1 MAPIPAPTRVDVL
14 AAAITG
20 ARVVGDGSISVTG
33 VSGDS
38 RGVRAGSIF
47 CCVIGARVDGHK
59 FAQEAVARGAVAL
72 VVERQLDIDVPQIVV
87 MNSRLAMGV
96 IASAVFSRPSD
107 KMRVVGVTGTNGKTT
122 TAHLTAEILRRH
134 GWKTDVYGTLSGAR
148 TTPEA
153 PVLQEQFAQS
163 LSTGCDAVVME
174 VSSHALALDRVVGTR
189 FAVGVFTNLGRD
201 HLDFHGTEE
210 QYFAAKAKLFTPE
223 LCTRGV
229 VNRDDV
235 HGKLLLDTA
244 PIPMMS
250 FGMADVSDVVV
261 GIDRHAYTWNDRR
274 VSVPLGGRVNM
285 MNSLAAASAAVSLG
299 VDDAAIVEGLSA
311 AHAVPGRYQSV
322 ESGRGI
328 SIIVDYA
335 HTPEAIAGLLEG
347 VREVLAAGARVIV
360 VFGCGGDRDR
370 DKRPLMGR
378 SARHGADVV
387 VITSDNPRSEAPQS
401 IIDGIVS
408 GIGSGLDGVHQI
420 VDRREA
426 IEFAIREAR
435 PGDAVVIAGKG
446 HESTQTI
453 GETVVDFDDVLVAR
467 EIVGGNA

>member
-87 MNSRLAMGV
+87 MNSRVAMGV

-322 ESGRGI
+322 ENGRGI

-378 SARHGADVV
+378 SASHGADVV
-387 VITSDNPRSEAPQS
+387 VITSDNPRSESPQF

-426 IEFAIREAR
+426 IEFAIHEAR

>member
-87 MNSRLAMGV
+87 MNSRVAMGV

-322 ESGRGI
+322 ENGRGI
-328 SIIVDYA
+328 
-335 HTPEAIAGLLEG
+335 
-347 VREVLAAGARVIV
+347 
-360 VFGCGGDRDR
+360 
-370 DKRPLMGR
+370 
-378 SARHGADVV
+378 
-387 VITSDNPRSEAPQS
+387 
-401 IIDGIVS
+401 
-408 GIGSGLDGVHQI
+408 
-420 VDRREA
+420 
-426 IEFAIREAR
+426 
-435 PGDAVVIAGKG
+435 
-446 HESTQTI
+446 
-453 GETVVDFDDVLVAR
+453 
-467 EIVGGNA
+467 

>member
-1 MAPIPAPTRVDVL
+1 MAPIPAPTRLDVL
-14 AAAITG
+14 AAAIPA
-20 ARVVGDGSISVTG
+20 ARVIGDGSVSVTG

-38 RGVRAGSIF
+38 RSVRNGSIY
-47 CCVIGARVDGHK
+47 CCVIGARFDGHN
-59 FAQEAVARGAVAL
+59 FAKDAVANGAVAL
-72 VVERQLDIDVPQIVV
+72 VVERQLSIDVPQIVV
-87 MNSRLAMGV
+87 VNARVAMGI
-96 IASAVFSRPSD
+96 IAAAVFAHPSD

-122 TAHLTAEILRRH
+122 TAHLTADILRHH

-163 LSTGCDAVVME
+163 LASGCDAVVME
-174 VSSHALALDRVVGTR
+174 VSSHALALDRVVGTH

-223 LCTRGV
+223 LCARGV

-244 PIPMMS
+244 PIEMSS
-250 FGMADVSDVVV
+250 FGLADVADPVVA
-261 GIDRHAYTWNDRR
+261 IDHHAYTWNGRR
-274 VSVPLGGRVNM
+274 ISVPLGGRVNM

-322 ESGRGI
+322 ANDRGI
-328 SIIVDYA
+328 SIVVDYA
-335 HTPEAIAGLLEG
+335 HTPEAVAGLLEG
-347 VREVLAAGARVIV
+347 VREVIAAGSKVIV

-370 DKRPLMGR
+370 DKRPLMGK
-378 SARHGADVV
+378 SARQGADVV
-387 VITSDNPRSEAPQS
+387 IVTSDNPRSESPEE
-401 IIDGIVS
+401 IVDQILV
-408 GIGSGLDGVHQI
+408 GMGSSRDSVHVVI
-420 VDRREA
+420 DRREA
-426 IEFAIREAR
+426 IERAICMAR

-467 EIVGGNA
+467 EIVGVAA

>member
-1 MAPIPAPTRVDVL
+1 MAPIPAPTRLDVL
-14 AAAITG
+14 AAAIPG
-20 ARVVGDGSISVTG
+20 ARVVGDGSVSVTG
-33 VSGDS
+33 VSADS
-38 RGVRAGSIF
+38 RAVRKGSIY
-47 CCVIGARVDGHK
+47 CCVIGARFDGHS
-59 FAQEAVARGAVAL
+59 FAKDAVGHGAVAL

-87 MNSRLAMGV
+87 VNARVAMGI
-96 IASAVFSRPSD
+96 IAAAVFARPSD
-107 KMRVVGVTGTNGKTT
+107 KMRVIGVTGTNGKTT
-122 TAHLTAEILRRH
+122 TAHLTADILRHH

-163 LSTGCDAVVME
+163 LASGCDAVVME

-189 FAVGVFTNLGRD
+189 FSVGVFTNLGRD

-223 LCTRGV
+223 LCAQGV

-244 PIPMMS
+244 PIPMTS
-250 FGMADVSDVVV
+250 FGLADVTDPIV
-261 GIDRHAYTWNDRR
+261 GIDSHSYTWNGRR
-274 VSVPLGGRVNM
+274 VMVPLGGRVNM

-322 ESGRGI
+322 ANDRGI
-328 SIIVDYA
+328 AIVVDYA
-335 HTPEAIAGLLEG
+335 HTPEALAGVLEG
-347 VREVLAAGARVIV
+347 VREVSAAGSRVIV

-370 DKRPLMGR
+370 DKRPMMGK

-387 VITSDNPRSEAPQS
+387 VVTSDNPRSESPQA
-401 IIDGIVS
+401 IIDDIVA
-408 GIGSGLDGVHQI
+408 GMGSGREDVHVI

-426 IEFAIREAR
+426 IERAIGMAR

-453 GETVVDFDDVLVAR
+453 GDTVVEFDDVMVAR
-467 EIVGGNA
+467 QIVGVAG

>member
-1 MAPIPAPTRVDVL
+1 PAPTRVDVL

-87 MNSRLAMGV
+87 MNSRLAMGI

-163 LSTGCDAVVME
+163 LSAGCDAVVME

-261 GIDRHAYTWNDRR
+261 GIDHHAYTWNDRR

-322 ESGRGI
+322 ENGRGI

-347 VREVLAAGARVIV
+347 VREVLAVGARVIV

-378 SARHGADVV
+378 SARQGADVV